1 MPRTTLLQQMAREI
15 VALER
20 DHPVRVAIDGPGAAG
35 KTTLADELVE
45 QIEAHG
51 RPVIRATIDGF
62 HHPRVHRTR
71 RGADSVEGYYHDS
84 FDHHA
89 ARENVLLPLGPGG
102 SRVYRK
108 AVFDFR
114 VDAPVDEPHETAHPN
129 AVLLF
134 DGMFLFRPELDD
146 CWDYRIFV
154 HADFHVT
161 LLRARQR
168 DLKLFGCDKEIQRRY
183 HARYIP
189 GQQMYLDQVAPHTR
203 SDVTIDNNDPAI
215 PTATWAE

>member
-1 MPRTTLLQQMAREI
+1 MKRTEAISRLSDLIAAI
-15 VALER
+15 NL
-20 DHPVRVAIDGPGAAG
+20 DHTVRVGIDGVSCAG
-35 KTTLADELVE
+35 KTMLADELVE
-45 QIEAHG
+45 PLRNRG
-51 RPVIRATIDGF
+51 RNVIRATIDGF
-62 HHPRVHRTR
+62 HHPRAHRIR

-114 VDAPVDEPHETAHPN
+114 VDAPVDEPHETAHPD
-129 AVLLF
+129 AILLF

-189 GQQMYLDQVAPHTR
+189 GQQMYLDQVEPHTC
-203 SDVTIDNNDPAI
+203 SDVTIDNNDPAT
-215 PTATWAE
+215 PTATWAN